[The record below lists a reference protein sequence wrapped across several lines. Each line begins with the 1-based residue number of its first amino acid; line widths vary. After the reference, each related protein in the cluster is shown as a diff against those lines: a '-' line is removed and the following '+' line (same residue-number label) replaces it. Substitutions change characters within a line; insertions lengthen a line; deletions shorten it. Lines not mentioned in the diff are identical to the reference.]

1 MSSSLDDSQA
11 EETQGGCSGWA
22 SREGEGPGVLEAGV
36 IGAGKRGLS
45 ARWAGACQTAG
56 RAPRVAGGFEPSTR
70 QPKNGKCLQPLHTGE
85 RFLEK

>member
-1 MSSSLDDSQA
+1 MSRGLDDRQV
-11 EETQGGCSGWA
+11 EETQGGCSGRA
-22 SREGEGPGVLEAGV
+22 SGEGEGPGVLEAGV

-56 RAPRVAGGFEPSTR
+56 RAPGVEGGFEPSTR
-70 QPKNGKCLQPLHTGE
+70 QPKNGKRLQPLHTAE